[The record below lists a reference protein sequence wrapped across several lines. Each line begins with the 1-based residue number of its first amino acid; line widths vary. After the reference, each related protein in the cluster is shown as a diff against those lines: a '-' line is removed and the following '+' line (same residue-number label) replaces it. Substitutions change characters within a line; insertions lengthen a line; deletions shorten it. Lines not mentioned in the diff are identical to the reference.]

1 MLTRRRFAADF
12 VATSALT
19 LSALSAPHIAR
30 AQDQPKKIRIGIAE
44 AGLGGRP
51 YSFGDTVSVVHV
63 QGLLEREF
71 SKDGTAI
78 EWHFYAGAGPAVNEA
93 LANNAL
99 DFVWQ
104 GDLPQYVARSRGLD
118 TRQLWVD
125 GNRLPVYVAVSK
137 KSSITDLAG
146 LKGKTVAN
154 FQGTS
159 LELSVD
165 RILASVNLT
174 EADLQIINL
183 DQITATQAVIEGQID
198 ATFLAFG
205 LPPQAAK
212 MLRVIYHA
220 GADNPAFTQQASA
233 LTTGAFAAAYPDAVA
248 RVAKVQVNAAH
259 WASLPENTAA
269 LYDIWGKSGY
279 PVPMLKA
286 IYQITDLKQF
296 TSPLWDPF
304 QLAQMQR
311 SAADA
316 FKYGLIRTAVD
327 TTHWIDHAPLD
338 GALAASGLTHYWPQ
352 FAADGTT
359 RLV

>member
-1 MLTRRRFAADF
+1 MLTRRRFASTLVTA
-12 VATSALT
+12 SALT
-19 LSALSAPHIAR
+19 LPLCAPNIAR
-30 AQDQPKKIRIGIAE
+30 AQDKPSKLRLGIAE

-51 YSFGDTVSVVHV
+51 FSFGNTVSVVHV
-63 QGLLEREF
+63 QGLLEQEF
-71 SKDGTAI
+71 AKDNIGI

-93 LANNAL
+93 LADKAL
-99 DFVWQ
+99 DFAWQ

-118 TRQLWVD
+118 TRKLWVD
-125 GNRLPVYVAVSK
+125 GNRLPVFVAVSK

-165 RILASVNLT
+165 RILGSAGLT
-174 EADLQIINL
+174 EADLKIINL

-198 ATFLAFG
+198 ATFLSFG
-205 LPPQAAK
+205 LPPAAAK
-212 MLRVIYHA
+212 LVRVIYHA
-220 GADNPAFTQQASA
+220 GASDPSFTQQAGA
-233 LTTGAFAAAYPDAVA
+233 LATGAFATTYPDVVD

-259 WASLPENTAA
+259 WASLPENKSA

-279 PVPMLKA
+279 PVTLLQA
-286 IYQITDLKQF
+286 VYQIEDAKEF

-304 QLAQMQR
+304 QVAQTQR

-316 FKYGLIRTAVD
+316 YKYGLIRTPVD
-327 TTHWIDHAPLD
+327 TTHWIDRAPLD
-338 GALAASGLTHYWPQ
+338 RALTATGLTTYWPQ

-359 RLV
+359 RIA